1 MLQNYA
7 FLVQHSTKL
16 TMRYIFLF
24 LLFCFACAKLPAQE
38 TYNNDDSKIEFVK
51 AAAEKVA
58 LRSYDSTKLA
68 EYRQEKRFQYDK
80 VKQKQATPNWLKQ
93 FFQSIGKW
101 LTAVVPSS
109 KTMNTVGNAVVY
121 GIALLAFALIV
132 WGIFKMRIRNVIA
145 KSAEP
150 LNFDFKEVT
159 TDILMTD
166 FEKYLN
172 EAVRTGNYKKAVQLL
187 YLESLKSLTLNN
199 IIQWKPT
206 KTNQEYLYEMQNSP
220 LRRPFMDI
228 TRMFEYI
235 FYGEFPINEQTYLQ
249 TAAAFQDFQGKIGQR
264 K

>member
-1 MLQNYA
+1 MLQNYD
-7 FLVQHSTKL
+7 FFTQHSTKL
-16 TMRYIFLF
+16 NMRHIFLF
-24 LLFCFACAKLPAQE
+24 LLFCYACVNLPAQE
-38 TYNNDDSKIEFVK
+38 TYDNDRHQIEFVK
-51 AAAEKVA
+51 AEAEKVS

-80 VKQKQATPNWLKQ
+80 VRQEEAAPSWFTKMLKN
-93 FFQSIGKW
+93 IGKW
-101 LTAVVPSS
+101 LSAAVPSA
-109 KTMNTVGNAVVY
+109 KTMDTVGNVIVY
-121 GIALLAFALIV
+121 GIAILAFLLII

-145 KSAEP
+145 KSADP
-150 LNFDFKEVT
+150 LSFDFKEVT

-166 FEKYLN
+166 FEKYLM
-172 EAVRTGNYKKAVQLL
+172 EAVKAGNYKKAVQIL

-199 IIQWKPT
+199 IIQWKPN

-249 TAAAFQDFQGKIGQR
+249 TAAAFQDFQGKIGR
-264 K
+264 KN

>member
-1 MLQNYA
+1 
-7 FLVQHSTKL
+7 
-16 TMRYIFLF
+16 MRYIFLF
-24 LLFCFACAKLPAQE
+24 LLFCYACLRLSAQE
-38 TYNNDDSKIEFVK
+38 TYDNNAGQIEFVK
-51 AAAEKVA
+51 AEAEKVA

-80 VKQKQATPNWLKQ
+80 VKQAQATPNWLKQ
-93 FFQSIGKW
+93 ILQSFGKW
-101 LTAVVPSS
+101 LSSVVPSA
-109 KTMNTVGNAVVY
+109 KTMDTVGNAIVY
-121 GIALLAFALIV
+121 GIALLALALII

-166 FEKYLN
+166 FEKYLT

-187 YLESLKSLTLNN
+187 YLETLKSLTLNN

-220 LRRPFMDI
+220 LRRPFMEI

-249 TAAAFQDFQGKIGQR
+249 TAAAFQDFQGKIGR